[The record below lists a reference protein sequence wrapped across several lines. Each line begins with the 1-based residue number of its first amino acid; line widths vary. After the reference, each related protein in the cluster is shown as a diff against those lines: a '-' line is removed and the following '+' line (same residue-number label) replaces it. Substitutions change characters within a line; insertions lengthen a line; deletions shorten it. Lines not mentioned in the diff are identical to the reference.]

1 MIVAVAKNGVIGKD
15 NKMPWHIPE
24 DLQWFKKNTLDKP
37 MVMGRRTFESL
48 GRLLPGREHIVISSR
63 VMEDSAR
70 LTWVHSLDEAIKK
83 AQSVAD
89 RDGAKEIMVIGGG
102 EVYRQAL
109 PFVGRI
115 YRTLIDLAPEGDTFF
130 PELDEAWEVVSEQK
144 NSVFEPNFFFQVVEK
159 SQ

>member
-1 MIVAVAKNGVIGKD
+1 
-15 NKMPWHIPE
+15 
-24 DLQWFKKNTLDKP
+24 
-37 MVMGRRTFESL
+37 
-48 GRLLPGREHIVISSR
+48 
-63 VMEDSAR
+63 
-70 LTWVHSLDEAIKK
+70 
-83 AQSVAD
+83 
-89 RDGAKEIMVIGGG
+89 MVIGGG